1 MSRMILL
8 TEGMSNPAEA
18 KTATGLL
25 RYRGE
30 EVAAVYDSA
39 CAGRTAGE
47 VLGVGGAIPFVDSLD
62 GLEADTLV
70 MGIATAGG
78 ELPGSWRAIISDAL
92 GGGMKILNGL
102 HTFIADDPELASLA
116 AEHGGELIDIRR
128 PPADLVVSS
137 NEACNTAC
145 FRVHTVGHDCGVG
158 KMLTALELTAALRE
172 RGHTAEFLATGQTGI
187 MISGAGIP
195 IDAVASDFIAGAAE
209 QLVLENRDKDFVLI
223 EGQGSLVHP
232 LYSGVTLGLLHGC
245 APQAMVMGFDP
256 TRTTIRHSEQEMPP
270 LKKVIELY
278 ESMANVMSPSRVVA
292 VAANTSSLDEGAAQK
307 LLAAL
312 RDNLGLPA
320 ADVVRFGC
328 EPIVDAVLEERRRLS
343 EGSSQGGCS

>member
-8 TEGMSNPAEA
+8 TEGMSNPTEA

-30 EVAAVYDSA
+30 EVVAILDSA
-39 CAGRTAGE
+39 CAGRTARE
-47 VLGVGGAIPFVDSLD
+47 VFGVGGEIPFVAALE

-70 MGIATAGG
+70 MGVATAGG
-78 ELPGSWRAIISDAL
+78 ELPGGWRAVIAEAL
-92 GGGMKILNGL
+92 RSGMKILNGL
-102 HTFIADDPELASLA
+102 HTFLRDDPELAPLA
-116 AEHGGELIDIRR
+116 AEHGGELIDVRR

-137 NEACNTAC
+137 NEARNTSC

-187 MISGAGIP
+187 MISGSGIP
-195 IDAVASDFIAGAAE
+195 IDAVVSDFVAGAAE
-209 QLVLENRDKDFVLI
+209 QLVLENRDKEFVLI

-256 TRTTIRHSEQEMPP
+256 TRSTIRHSEQEMPP
-270 LKKVIELY
+270 LREVIELY
-278 ESMANVMSPSRVVA
+278 EAMANVMSPSRVVA
-292 VAANTSSLDEGAAQK
+292 VAANTSSLDEAGARK
-307 LLAAL
+307 LLDTL
-312 RDNLGLPA
+312 QETLELPA
-320 ADVVRFGC
+320 TDVVRFGC
-328 EPIVDAVLEERRRLS
+328 EPVVEAVLEERRRLG
-343 EGSSQGGCS
+343 EDAGQGA

>member
-1 MSRMILL
+1 MILL

-47 VLGVGGAIPFVDSLD
+47 VLGVGGTIPFVDSLD

-78 ELPGSWRAIISDAL
+78 ELPGNWRAIISDAL
-92 GGGMKILNGL
+92 RGGMKILNGL
-102 HTFIADDPELASLA
+102 HTFIAEDPELASLA
-116 AEHGGELIDIRR
+116 AEHGGELIDVRR

-195 IDAVASDFIAGAAE
+195 IDAVVSDFIAGAAE

-278 ESMANVMSPSRVVA
+278 ESMAKVMSPSRVVA

-307 LLAAL
+307 LLAVL

-320 ADVVRFGC
+320 ADVVRFSC

-343 EGSSQGGCS
+343 EGSSEGG

>member
-8 TEGMSNPAEA
+8 TEGMSNPTEA

-30 EVAAVYDSA
+30 EVVAILDSA
-39 CAGRTAGE
+39 CAGRTARE
-47 VLGVGGAIPFVDSLD
+47 VFGVGGEIPFVASLD

-70 MGIATAGG
+70 MGVATAGG
-78 ELPGSWRAIISDAL
+78 ELPGGWRAVIAEAL
-92 GGGMKILNGL
+92 RSGMKILNGL
-102 HTFIADDPELASLA
+102 HTFLRDDPELAPLA
-116 AEHGGELIDIRR
+116 AEHGGELIDVRR

-137 NEACNTAC
+137 NEARNTSC

-172 RGHTAEFLATGQTGI
+172 RGHRAEFLATGQTGI
-187 MISGAGIP
+187 MISGSGIP
-195 IDAVASDFIAGAAE
+195 IDAVVSDFVAGAAE
-209 QLVLENRDKDFVLI
+209 QLVLENRDKEFVLI

-256 TRTTIRHSEQEMPP
+256 TRSTIRHSEQEMPP

-278 ESMANVMSPSRVVA
+278 ESLANVMSPSRVVA
-292 VAANTSSLDEGAAQK
+292 VAANTSSLDEAAAQK
-307 LLAAL
+307 LLTAL

-343 EGSSQGGCS
+343 DGSSQGG

>member
-30 EVAAVYDSA
+30 EVAAVFDSS
-39 CAGRTAGE
+39 CAGRTAKE
-47 VLGVGGAIPFVDSLD
+47 VFGVGGEIPFVDSLE
-62 GLEADTLV
+62 GVEADTLV

-78 ELPGSWRAIISDAL
+78 ELPEDWRRIIADAL
-92 GGGMKILNGL
+92 RRGMRIVNGL
-102 HTFIADDPELASLA
+102 HTFIDDDPEFAPLAL
-116 AEHGGELIDIRR
+116 EHGGELVDVRR
-128 PPADLVVSS
+128 PPGDLVVSA
-137 NEACNTAC
+137 NEARNTPC

-187 MISGAGIP
+187 MISGSGIP
-195 IDAVASDFIAGAAE
+195 IDAVVSDFVAGAAE
-209 QLVLENRDKDFVLI
+209 QLVLEKRDSEFVLI

-270 LKKVIELY
+270 LRAVIGLY
-278 ESMANVMSPSRVVA
+278 ESMASVMSPSRVVA
-292 VAANTSSLDEGAAQK
+292 VAANTSSLDEAAARK
-307 LLAAL
+307 LLDTL
-312 RDNLGLPA
+312 RESLGLPA
-320 ADVVRFGC
+320 TDVVRFGC
-328 EPIVDAVLEERRRLS
+328 EPIVDAVLEERDRCGKGVS
-343 EGSSQGGCS
+343 GGG

>member
-1 MSRMILL
+1 MSAALL
-8 TEGMSNPAEA
+8 
-18 KTATGLL
+18 L
-25 RYRGE
+25 
-30 EVAAVYDSA
+30 
-39 CAGRTAGE
+39 
-47 VLGVGGAIPFVDSLD
+47 
-62 GLEADTLV
+62 
-70 MGIATAGG
+70 
-78 ELPGSWRAIISDAL
+78 
-92 GGGMKILNGL
+92 
-102 HTFIADDPELASLA
+102 
-116 AEHGGELIDIRR
+116 
-128 PPADLVVSS
+128 SS

-195 IDAVASDFIAGAAE
+195 IDAVVSDFIAGAAE

-278 ESMANVMSPSRVVA
+278 ESMAKVMSPSRVVA
-292 VAANTSSLDEGAAQK
+292 VAANTSSLDEAAAQK

-343 EGSSQGGCS
+343 EGSSQGG